1 MTKCRAFL
9 SPVFK
14 NSGWIEPADENDEFE
29 IYRCN
34 LGVVSLNL
42 PMIYQKAK
50 NNGTEFFDEI
60 DYYMSLGRSIGKN
73 TANYLYKFKASSDPL
88 CFMEGGFNGGTL
100 GPDDSIEPVLKRSTI
115 SFGYGGL
122 HEISV
127 LHNGKGLSE
136 DQTFAIETMKHIN
149 NNIEKFKKEDHLI
162 WAIYGRKGCRSKTIK
177 PANGCPKKLGLTG
190 KTKSIK
196 RYVNPVPRFINLAC
210 RDHRKGIL
218 IGE

>member
-1 MTKCRAFL
+1 MIKCRAFL

-14 NSGWIEPADENDEFE
+14 NSGWIEPADEDDEFE

-88 CFMEGGFNGGTL
+88 CFMEGGFDGGTL

-149 NNIEKFKKEDHLI
+149 ENIEKFKKEDHLI

-177 PANGCPKKLGLTG
+177 PANGCPKK
-190 KTKSIK
+190 I
-196 RYVNPVPRFINLAC
+196 RAN
-210 RDHRKGIL
+210 
-218 IGE
+218 GED